1 MMQVRRILSFSGVP
15 PFAEDIWL
23 RPERFKEPDGGP
35 DGELP
40 LAPPVHCLELD
51 FGVRM
56 VRAEEKS
63 APCCPT
69 VSRQNGCMSAGNTA
83 AER

>member
-1 MMQVRRILSFSGVP
+1 M
-15 PFAEDIWL
+15 
-23 RPERFKEPDGGP
+23 
-35 DGELP
+35 
-40 LAPPVHCLELD
+40 LELD

-69 VSRQNGCMSAGNTA
+69 VSRQNGCMSPGNTA